1 MLRGRHSATDNVS
14 RRSTSGDVVTH
25 GGRVLGCGA
34 NCFSA
39 IIAKTRSLE
48 IQSELLDRRSSC
60 AVDVASG
67 SHSGGVE
74 VHTTVNPEDVCANAL
89 LGDRIWD
96 PWAHFVLWFR
106 QDSDLREAQTCNS
119 GGPWP

>member
-1 MLRGRHSATDNVS
+1 MLRGRHSATDKVS

-25 GGRVLGCGA
+25 GGRVFGCGA
-34 NCFSA
+34 NCH
-39 IIAKTRSLE
+39 
-48 IQSELLDRRSSC
+48 SENALARNSERVVGPGPVVLLTLLL
-60 AVDVASG
+60 AVD
-67 SHSGGVE
+67 SGGVE

-106 QDSDLREAQTCNS
+106 QDSDLREAKTCNS